1 MPRESKKSKRD
12 RAKLVCDRLTSLYP
26 SPECALHHS
35 DAFTLTIA
43 VLLSAQTTDEQVNK
57 VTPELF
63 EKWPDPQ
70 SMSQADVQDV
80 AHTIRSL
87 GFYKV
92 KAKHVVEAAQ
102 MIMSDYGGVV
112 PNTMEE
118 LTRLPGVGRKTAN
131 IVLNVSFGIV
141 EGIAVDTHVYRIAQR
156 LKLTN
161 APTPQKAEG
170 DLLDLLPHELWGP
183 VNETWILFGR
193 EYCNAKQPRCED
205 CCLSDICPS
214 AFKPVKTR
222 AQMQKQTRRSKRKT
236 SKS

>member
-1 MPRESKKSKRD
+1 MPRESKKSKRE
-12 RAKLVCDRLTSLYP
+12 RAELVCNRISELYP

-35 DAFTLTIA
+35 DAFTLIIA
-43 VLLSAQTTDEQVNK
+43 VLLSAQTTDALVNK
-57 VTPELF
+57 VTPALF
-63 EKWPDPQ
+63 ESWPDPQ
-70 SMSQADVQDV
+70 SMSQASVEEV
-80 AHTIRSL
+80 AQVIRPL

-112 PNTMEE
+112 PQTMDE

-131 IVLNVSFGIV
+131 IVLNVWYGIV

-161 APTPQKAEG
+161 ASSPAKAEY
-170 DLLDLLPHELWGP
+170 DLLDVIPEELWGI

-193 EYCNAKQPRCED
+193 EHCDAKNPLCET
-205 CCLSDICPS
+205 CCLNDICPS
-214 AFKPVKTR
+214 AFKPVKTK
-222 AQMQKQTRRSKRKT
+222 AQMKKSTRKRTAKT
-236 SKS
+236 SKA